1 MELDDWLYCIREGS
15 MVRPAS
21 KYPTELELQILKV
34 LWQQSPLLARDV
46 QALLANEGR
55 ELAKT
60 SIITTLNTMVAKKY
74 LARTK
79 QGNMYLF
86 TPKITESEV
95 GGRVVSDVVDRVF
108 DGSTS
113 AVLLKLFDVK
123 SIDPAELKELRKIID
138 RKLKNS

>member
-1 MELDDWLYCIREGS
+1 MA
-15 MVRPAS
+15 RPAS

-34 LWQQSPLLARDV
+34 LWRQAPLLARDV
-46 QALLANEGR
+46 QAALADGGR
-55 ELAKT
+55 DLAKT

-74 LARTK
+74 LARVK

-86 TPKITESEV
+86 SPRITEHEV
-95 GGRVVSDVVDRVF
+95 NDRVLGDVVERVF

-113 AVLLKLFDVK
+113 AMLLKLFDVK
-123 SIDPAELKELRKIID
+123 DVAVDELKELRRIID

>member
-1 MELDDWLYCIREGS
+1 

-21 KYPTELELQILKV
+21 KYPTELELQILKII
-34 LWQQSPLLARDV
+34 WQHSPLLARDV

-74 LARTK
+74 LTRSK

-86 TPKITESEV
+86 TPRISESEV
-95 GGRVVSDVVDRVF
+95 GDRVVTDVVNRVF

-123 SIDPAELKELRKIID
+123 KIDTDELKELRKIID
-138 RKLKNS
+138 RKLKGS

>member
-1 MELDDWLYCIREGS
+1 MA
-15 MVRPAS
+15 RPAS

-34 LWQQSPLLARDV
+34 FWQTSPLLARDV
-46 QALLANEGR
+46 QTALATDGR
-55 ELAKT
+55 DLAKT
-60 SIITTLNTMVAKKY
+60 SIITTLNTMVEKKY
-74 LARTK
+74 LARKK

-95 GGRVVSDVVDRVF
+95 GDRVLGDVVDRVF

-123 SIDPAELKELRKIID
+123 DIDGEELKELRRIID
-138 RKLKNS
+138 RKLKET